1 MANITLTRLTEDDQE
16 QFIRDPHDPETGEE
30 NNYEG
35 ENLDGM
41 FRFEKQ
47 MKAAA
52 VITESRS
59 L

>member
-1 MANITLTRLTEDDQE
+1 MANIALTRLTEDDRE
-16 QFIRDPHDPETGEE
+16 QFIRDPYDPETGEE

-47 MKAAA
+47 M
-52 VITESRS
+52 E
-59 L
+59 

>member
-1 MANITLTRLTEDDQE
+1 MANITLTRLTEDDRE
-16 QFIRDPHDPETGEE
+16 QFIRDPHDPETGEA
-30 NNYEG
+30 NNCEG